1 MQCTKGRKTPLC
13 QGEPGSR
20 CLRQRGPE
28 QLIAVS
34 GSGQDAGEHL
44 CQACKRKELKG
55 FSYFLAEISVTELGI
70 WLHLSISKYLFL
82 KTKPFFCPSDG
93 LPHLLPHSNDAQ
105 FIAFCMLIKATTQH
119 KVTAPK
125 FTSSFKSPCSK
136 ADQSSKPLQTHS
148 VWHTA

>member
-1 MQCTKGRKTPLC
+1 MC

-28 QLIAVS
+28 QLIAMS
-34 GSGQDAGEHL
+34 SSGQDAGEHL
-44 CQACKRKELKG
+44 SRACKRKELKG
-55 FSYFLAEISVTELGI
+55 SSYFLAEISVTELGI
-70 WLHLSISKYLFL
+70 WLHLSASTYLFL
-82 KTKPFFCPSDG
+82 KAKPFFCPSNG
-93 LPHLLPHSNDAQ
+93 LPQLFPHSSDTQ

-136 ADQSSKPLQTHS
+136 AGQSLRPLQTHS
-148 VWHTA
+148 VWHTAQSSLRR